1 MGRNKLNNYR
11 NEIRKYR
18 FLNNEMTQDELG
30 RLLGL
35 SRQSICE
42 IETGK
47 RTPSLLIARKIAKLL
62 NTSIESIFFP
72 DKNGN

>member
-1 MGRNKLNNYR
+1 MNSKYR

-18 FLNNEMTQDELG
+18 FLNNEMTQDQFG
-30 RLLGL
+30 RMLGL
-35 SRQSICE
+35 SRQTICE

-47 RTPSLLIARKIAKLL
+47 RMPSLEVAYKIAKIL

-72 DKNGN
+72 EKNGNQ

>member
-1 MGRNKLNNYR
+1 MGRKKLDNYR

-18 FLNNEMTQDELG
+18 FLNSEMTQDELG
-30 RLLGL
+30 KLLGL

-47 RTPSLLIARKIAKLL
+47 RTPSLKIAYKIAKLL

-72 DKNGN
+72 DKNSN